1 MHCTESYLS
10 LLTKYKGKFVLI
22 RSDDLRFVFNK
33 LIYNN
38 LIKYNQIFVIMRK
51 LKNGLLIVLSAS
63 LILSGCASMKKA
75 GKGAIIGTATGGA
88 VGAVVGK
95 VAGNTALGA
104 VIGAAVGGT
113 TGAIIGNKMDKQAE
127 EIKNKVPDAKVER
140 VGEGIVVEF
149 NSNVLFGF
157 DKTDLSDEAKS
168 NLDKLVT
175 VLNAYPDT
183 NIELQG
189 HTDSK
194 GSESYNQ
201 TLSEKRASAVSAYIT
216 EKGIKA
222 DRISIKG
229 FGETVPKYDNETEE
243 GRAQNRRVEFLI
255 TANEKMIAEAEKE
268 AGNR

>member
-1 MHCTESYLS
+1 MKKIKS
-10 LLTKYKGKFVLI
+10 GLI
-22 RSDDLRFVFNK
+22 
-33 LIYNN
+33 I
-38 LIKYNQIFVIMRK
+38 I
-51 LKNGLLIVLSAS
+51 LSAS

-75 GKGAIIGTATGGA
+75 EKGAVIGTAAGGA
-88 VGAVVGK
+88 IGAVIGK
-95 VAGNTALGA
+95 VSGNTALGA

-127 EIKNKVPDAKVER
+127 EIKKTVPDAKVER

-149 NSNVLFGF
+149 NSNILFGF
-157 DKTDLSDEAKS
+157 NKADLSVEAKG

-175 VLNAYPDT
+175 VLNTYADT

-194 GSESYNQ
+194 GSEAYNQ
-201 TLSEKRASAVSAYIT
+201 TLSENRAKAVSAYLA
-216 EKGIKA
+216 EKSIKS
-222 DRISIKG
+222 DRVTIKG

-255 TANEKMIAEAEKE
+255 TANEKMVADADRE